1 MWLRRS
7 PEVLAEYREAAD
19 AGFWERQWSRT
30 DLADYL
36 AGFRGGR
43 LGCFDTPF
51 RRHLPKEAPVLEAGC
66 GRAQYVLALASLGYD
81 VHGVEYAEETV
92 RAVREV
98 EPSLQVRAGDLRAL
112 PFPDGYFGGYI
123 SLGVI
128 EHYWGGPSAI
138 LAEARRVLRRDGVML
153 LSVPHFSP
161 GLRRLVDERGI
172 GAAEE
177 RDDFYQFYFSRG
189 AIEET
194 LRSHGF
200 RPFDAFYYDA
210 VYGAKR
216 AYPAFLRMY
225 ERSRLFRYSMTRLNR
240 LALPQALLK
249 RFSHMVLIAARRG

>member
-1 MWLRRS
+1 
-7 PEVLAEYREAAD
+7 
-19 AGFWERQWSRT
+19 
-30 DLADYL
+30 
-36 AGFRGGR
+36 
-43 LGCFDTPF
+43 
-51 RRHLPKEAPVLEAGC
+51 VLEAGC
-66 GRAQYVLALASLGYD
+66 GRGQYVLALSRLGYD

-92 RAVREV
+92 RAVRDV

-112 PFPDGYFGGYI
+112 PFPDGFFGGYI

-128 EHYWGGPSAI
+128 EHYWGGPGAI
-138 LAEARRVLRRDGVML
+138 LAEARRVLRKDGVLL

-161 GLRRLVDERGI
+161 GLRRLVEEH
-172 GAAEE
+172 GAGQAEE
-177 RDDFYQFYFSRG
+177 REDFYQFYFSRG

-194 LRSHGF
+194 LRAGGF

-240 LALPQALLK
+240 LALPQALLR
-249 RFSHMVLIAARRG
+249 RFSHMVLIAARKA